1 MTPYVRSDGEIQ
13 GSASPPEYENR
24 TY

>member
-13 GSASPPEYENR
+13 GSTSPPEYENR
-24 TY
+24 PY